1 MKSNKKSNSLYS
13 LSEQEFFILLS
24 LSSGQKHGYAILKDV
39 EDFSEGALLL
49 STSTLYG
56 ALGRM
61 QEQGLIVRVAVGQ
74 AENPKPGLPRKCYDL
89 SETGRRVL
97 RMETQRM
104 QAIVRL
110 AGQRLGGEV

>member
-13 LSEQEFFILLS
+13 LSEQAFFILLS

-39 EDFSEGALLL
+39 EDFSEG
-49 STSTLYG
+49 
-56 ALGRM
+56 
-61 QEQGLIVRVAVGQ
+61 AVGQ